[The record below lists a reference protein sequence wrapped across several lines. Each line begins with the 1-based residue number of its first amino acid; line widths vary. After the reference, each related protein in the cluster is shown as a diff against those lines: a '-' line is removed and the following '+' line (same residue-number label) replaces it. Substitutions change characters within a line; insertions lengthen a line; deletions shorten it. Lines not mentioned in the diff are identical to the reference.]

1 MAESLNERYSRL
13 MRGPACAGKSSRH
26 TFNTRM
32 RRLGYSDSEI
42 STASVLR
49 EQGNLDVMDSRL
61 LCQPLVDWVE
71 KFWDFDNLD
80 ILDGKDFS
88 VMHRPTKV
96 LGVDKPSVDLLEH
109 LRGDGSDSQ
118 RGRAR
123 DASPSGGAELAEGRG
138 LDVYV
143 QGDDVVVST
152 VRGGER
158 GLAFNPL
165 VAHPNDR
172 HVVAELGKM
181 EKHGFRVAQPPE
193 LTGSG
198 VGERKEETNR
208 YECLPS
214 RIGVIEF
221 ARLGNPL
228 AAGVKDKSFLY
239 DYLIALSERDFVG
252 TPECGVTHPQAGQLG
267 QTLINMIKD
276 GFYNFEGE
284 LLLTLARSDVLASKR

>member
-49 EQGNLDVMDSRL
+49 ERGSLDVMDSRL

-88 VMHRPTKV
+88 VMHRPTKAF
-96 LGVDKPSVDLLEH
+96 GVDKPTVDLLEH

-118 RGRAR
+118 RGRAQG
-123 DASPSGGAELAEGRG
+123 ASPSGGAELVENRE

-143 QGDDVVVST
+143 QGDDVVVE
-152 VRGGER
+152 GR

-172 HVVAELGKM
+172 HAVAEISKM
-181 EKHGFRVAQPPE
+181 AKSGFRVAQRPE
-193 LTGSG
+193 LFGSG
-198 VGERKEETNR
+198 NGEGKEEANH
-208 YECLPS
+208 YECLPP
-214 RIGVIEF
+214 RIKATEF

-228 AAGVKDKSFLY
+228 EAGIKDKGFLY

-252 TPECGVTHPQAGQLG
+252 TPECGVTHSQAGQLG
-267 QTLINMIKD
+267 QTLINMIND

-284 LLLTLARSDVLASKR
+284 FLLTLARSDVLASKR